1 VDSEGSGTGSRSLD
15 WDLSWGQ
22 NGVLI
27 HKSINSYNYDVHHS
41 KLQKSAMVPSIQC
54 STAVVPS
61 WMVAYHW
68 GDLVT
73 ANAWMDRQVIAA
85 AGPRARVPRQVSR
98 GFHSRVYVSS

>member
-41 KLQKSAMVPSIQC
+41 KIAEICTGTFDPVLC
-54 STAVVPS
+54 AVVPS
-61 WMVAYHW
+61 WMLAYHW